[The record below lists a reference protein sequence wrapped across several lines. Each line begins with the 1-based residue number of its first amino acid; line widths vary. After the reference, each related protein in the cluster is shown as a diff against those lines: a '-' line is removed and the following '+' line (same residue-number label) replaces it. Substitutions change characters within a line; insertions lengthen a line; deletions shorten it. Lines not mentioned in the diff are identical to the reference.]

1 METIVA
7 VCLVLIVLE
16 LLVALIFFVTM
27 ILQLRQTARAVEV
40 LTYRVDEEVD
50 HVGTVMRSGWL
61 QTLSA
66 VASVVAGFWAGRKGG
81 E

>member
-1 METIVA
+1 METIIA

-16 LLVALIFFVTM
+16 LLVALIFFVGTLM
-27 ILQLRQTARAVEV
+27 ALRQTARAVEI

-66 VASVVAGFWAGRKGG
+66 MASVVAGFWAGRKG

>member
-1 METIVA
+1 MDTIVA

-50 HVGTVMRSGWL
+50 HVSTVMKSGWM
-61 QTLSA
+61 QSLSA
-66 VASVVAGFWAGRKGG
+66 VGSVVAGFWAGRKGQ
-81 E
+81 